1 MRVFELARELNIPG
15 KDLIERMK
23 SLGYKVEGNFNQ
35 LDDQTVSEVKSKML
49 EPVTRIEEQPATPGE
64 GEDEPEEQPR
74 RRRIISAKRSGEVKK
89 IQKSLGID
97 GPLPEDQQTRD
108 AITPS
113 PTKKSAKKEAAE
125 QDQPGE
131 DQAEADQTPAEDAS
145 TEVVEQ
151 ADPAEIAAESATP
164 ANGGEV
170 LAEKQAPPAAGEKAG
185 EGTGEKAEPV
195 QMVAKPHQ
203 PRPIVGIPLPKPV
216 DVTAIRNPRPGP
228 GEEWRDMKGG
238 GRKRGGPS
246 GDGAGRGTWKD
257 MKRGRKSGSWGGSD
271 DEWGRGRGR
280 GRKGRKPPRGGN
292 DENRHTFNPRQKAIR
307 IGEAIRVSDF
317 AGAIG
322 VKATEIIRKLMGLG
336 VMVTINDSI
345 ESTTAELIATEY
357 NIELEV
363 APSHVELL
371 IAEEAIEEGEL
382 EPRPPIVT
390 IMGHV
395 DHGKTTLLDY
405 IRSSRITEG
414 EAGGITQH
422 IGAYFVKSKAGDVTF
437 LDTPGHEAFTSLRQ
451 RGAKVTDIVVLIV
464 AADDGVMPQTV
475 EAIEHAKAAEV
486 PIIVV
491 INKIDRPNSNPDKI
505 KQQLMEHGVVSE
517 EFGGDA
523 VVVPLSAKTGEGVDH
538 LLEIIHLQA
547 EILDLKTTHKGRPR
561 GHIIEAQ
568 MDRRRGPIATLVLER
583 GIMKVGDFF
592 VVGETS
598 GRVRAIYDDQG
609 DPLEA
614 ATPSRP
620 VEILGFDEVA
630 TAGDLL
636 TVMKD
641 EKDAREV
648 AQSRAV
654 QKQQQ
659 EMTEG
664 RRVSLEAFLG
674 LAEATNEEITLNIVI
689 KADTQGSLEALRS
702 SLGKEGDTRVKVNL
716 IRAGV
721 GGITET
727 DVSLATTSNAV
738 VIGFNVRAE
747 TKAADLARGEGV
759 EIKTYTII
767 YELIDDIHAALLG
780 MLKPIQREDVIG
792 RLEVLDVFN
801 NTKEGRIAGGR
812 ITDGRMETNCPV
824 RVYRDDVLIHSGQ
837 LNSLRRFKDDVATV
851 LSGQECGFRLA
862 NYNDLR
868 TGDLIE
874 AVHRY
879 EEAPTLERSGRA

>member
-23 SLGYKVEGNFNQ
+23 SLGYTVEGNFNQ
-35 LDDQTVSEVKSKML
+35 LDDQTVSDVKSKML
-49 EPVTRIEEQPATPGE
+49 EPVTRIEEQPATAGE
-64 GEDEPEEQPR
+64 GEDEAEEQPR
-74 RRRIISAKRSGEVKK
+74 RRRIISARRSGEVKK

-108 AITPS
+108 AVTPT
-113 PTKKSAKKEAAE
+113 PQRKPAKTEIAG
-125 QDQPGE
+125 QDQVDESQALPG
-131 DQAEADQTPAEDAS
+131 DAA

-151 ADPAEIAAESATP
+151 ADPTEIAADSATP
-164 ANGGEV
+164 ANGGEQ
-170 LAEKQAPPAAGEKAG
+170 LAEGEALPAAGEN
-185 EGTGEKAEPV
+185 TGESADQI
-195 QMVAKPHQ
+195 QMLSKPHQ

-216 DVTAIRNPRPGP
+216 DVTAARSPRPGQ

-238 GRKRGGPS
+238 GRKRGGLG
-246 GDGAGRGTWKD
+246 GDGAGRGTWRD
-257 MKRGRKSGSWGGSD
+257 MKRDRKSGGWGGSD

-280 GRKGRKPPRGGN
+280 RGERKGRKPPRGG

-322 VKATEIIRKLMGLG
+322 VKATEIIKKLMGLG
-336 VMVTINDSI
+336 LMVTINDSI

-357 NIELEV
+357 DIELEV
-363 APSHVELL
+363 AASHVETL
-371 IAEEAIEEGEL
+371 IAEEAIEEGDL
-382 EPRPPIVT
+382 QPRPPIVT

-405 IRSSRITEG
+405 IRSSRVASG

-422 IGAYFVKSKAGDVTF
+422 IGAYFVKSDIGDVVF

-451 RGAKVTDIVVLIV
+451 RGADVTDIVVLIV

-475 EAIEHAKAAEV
+475 EAIDHAKAADV
-486 PIIVV
+486 PIIVA
-491 INKIDRPNSNPDKI
+491 INKVDRPNSNPDKI
-505 KQQLMEHGVVSE
+505 KQQLMEHGLVAE
-517 EFGGDA
+517 EFGGDT

-538 LLEIIHLQA
+538 LLEILHLQS
-547 EILDLKTTHKGRPR
+547 EILDLKATTKGRPR

-568 MDRRRGPIATLVLER
+568 MDRRRGPTATVVLKR
-583 GIMKVGDFF
+583 GIMKVGDYF

-609 DPLEA
+609 EVLEA

-620 VEILGFDEVA
+620 VEITGFDEVA
-630 TAGDLL
+630 TAGDLF

-648 AQSRAV
+648 AQSRVV
-654 QKQQQ
+654 QKQEQ

-664 RRVSLEAFLG
+664 RRMSLEAFLD
-674 LAEATNEEITLNIVI
+674 LAEQTEEATTLNIVL

-702 SLGKEGDTRVKVNL
+702 SLEKEGDERVKVLL

-738 VIGFNVRAE
+738 VIGFNVRPE
-747 TKAADLARGEGV
+747 TKASDLARGEGV
-759 EIKTYTII
+759 EIKSYTII

-780 MLKPIQREDVIG
+780 MLKPILREEVIG

-812 ITDGRMETNCPV
+812 ITDGRMESNCPV

-851 LSGQECGFRLA
+851 QSGQECGFRLE

-874 AVHRY
+874 AVNRY